1 MVVHLH
7 KNTQSN
13 IVTFRT
19 LFFNFGN
26 LYRFWP
32 RALLD
37 VRHRPG
43 RGGPL
48 LLDVDRPTADL
59 HQLERRRAQQ
69 LPLRERRG
77 GALPRAVEQR
87 RQGTQVERHALL
99 LRDLFR
105 LRSQLRRRDART
117 ECTAEPNPS
126 DAETKLSVKE
136 ISIQPAINLLS
147 SSATNK
153 YFYLCPEP
161 F

>member
-1 MVVHLH
+1 VV
-7 KNTQSN
+7 
-13 IVTFRT
+13 IVF
-19 LFFNFGN
+19 
-26 LYRFWP
+26 RFWA

-37 VRHRPG
+37 VGHRPG

-48 LLDVDRPTADL
+48 LLDVNRQAADL

-99 LRDLFR
+99 LRNLLR
-105 LRSQLRRRDART
+105 LRSQLRREVRT
-117 ECTAEPNPS
+117 ECTAQPNPS

-136 ISIQPAINLLS
+136 ISMQPAINLLFQC
-147 SSATNK
+147 NK
-153 YFYLCPEP
+153 SIFYLYALNHFKPQFYADTIVLE
-161 F
+161 